1 MKPGIMIGT
10 EDRILNR
17 WAQFAKKWSF
27 LPLIGDGSTKYF
39 TYLIST
45 KFFYGDSYCHEL

>member
-1 MKPGIMIGT
+1 MKPAVLIGT

-27 LPLIGDGSTKYF
+27 LPLMGDGSTKLVHYLLCFLF
-39 TYLIST
+39 TY
-45 KFFYGDSYCHEL
+45 K